1 VTRQRF
7 VRRDVVDFPLPFS
20 VNVFL
25 TNWAALFC
33 RLKWAHGEGKMKVV
47 KYLATGLM
55 VLTVMAVP
63 AVAQSSSSAEK
74 VRRLDM
80 MLMVTSLRCRTTP
93 ENFQADY
100 RSFTARQYAHL
111 QKANADLRRQYAA
124 QKGGQGANR
133 ELDRIST
140 DMANRYGL
148 GHPWMDCAQL
158 GKATRELAAGT
169 GEAPLVAAA
178 DRLLGSSPPATLSP
192 TLAAAVP

>member
-1 VTRQRF
+1 
-7 VRRDVVDFPLPFS
+7 
-20 VNVFL
+20 
-25 TNWAALFC
+25 
-33 RLKWAHGEGKMKVV
+33 MKVL
-47 KYLATGLM
+47 KYLGAGLITLSIM
-55 VLTVMAVP
+55 MVP

-93 ENFQADY
+93 DNFQADY
-100 RSFTARQYAHL
+100 RSFTVRQSAHL

-124 QKGGQGANR
+124 RKGEQGANR

-148 GHPWMDCAQL
+148 GHPWMNCAQL
-158 GKATRELAAGT
+158 GKATRELAAGM

-178 DRLLGSSPPATLSP
+178 DRLLGKSPPATLA
-192 TLAAAVP
+192 TAVP